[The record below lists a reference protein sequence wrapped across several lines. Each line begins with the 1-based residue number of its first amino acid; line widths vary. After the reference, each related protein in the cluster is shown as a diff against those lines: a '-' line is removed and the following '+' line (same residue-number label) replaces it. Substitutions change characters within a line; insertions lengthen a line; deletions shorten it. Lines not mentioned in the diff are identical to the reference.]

1 MTYKY
6 KKELNDA
13 LVTLLAGKI
22 ITIPTDT
29 YHGLACN
36 ALDEKIV
43 HKLFKLK
50 KRDINKPVPVLI
62 SDENQLDK
70 FKVDY
75 NGLENLINFFWPG
88 PLTLVLK
95 TNYNFPEGVIKNDG
109 YVGFR
114 VPDLD
119 FTRELLRK
127 FNNPLT
133 GTSANISGLPE
144 TKDVNVMNNYFKK
157 SIIGKITDISC
168 GNKILPSTV
177 VRAEGNLIKFLR
189 EGPISKTLIE
199 SKLGR
204 NFRYE

>member
-1 MTYKY
+1 LTYKY
-6 KKELNDA
+6 KKEFNEA
-13 LVTLLAGKI
+13 LSTLLADKI

-29 YHGLACN
+29 YYGLACN

-70 FKVDY
+70 FNVDY
-75 NGLENLINFFWPG
+75 NGLENLINCFWPG

-114 VPDLD
+114 IPDLD
-119 FTRELLRK
+119 FTRELIRTINK
-127 FNNPLT
+127 PLT

-144 TKDVNVMNNYFKK
+144 TKDVSVIHNYFKK
-157 SIIGKITDISC
+157 SNLGKITDISC

-177 VRAEGNLIKFLR
+177 VKVDGDLIKLLR
-189 EGPISKTLIE
+189 EGSISKTLIE
-199 SKLGR
+199 SKLGE